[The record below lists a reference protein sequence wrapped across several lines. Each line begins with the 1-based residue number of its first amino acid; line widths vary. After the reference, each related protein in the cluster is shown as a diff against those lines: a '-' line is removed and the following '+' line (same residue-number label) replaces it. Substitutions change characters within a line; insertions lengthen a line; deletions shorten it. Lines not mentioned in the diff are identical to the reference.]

1 MILRFDRLQSTS
13 TYLKANCEGLP
24 QYAVVVAADQT
35 AGRGQRGNS
44 WESEPGKNLLLSMLY
59 YPPASFHP
67 ANQFLISKVV
77 SLAVARAVDR
87 LLVGSEAPEVC
98 VKWPNDIYVG
108 DLKVCGILIEHS
120 LVSASAIGHT
130 VIGIGLNV
138 NQREFRSGA
147 PNPVSII
154 SYTGKETCVD
164 EALGILREELVASL
178 QRLDGDLREIDREY
192 RSRLWRRDGFHP
204 YIPLVASLAP
214 APTAVKVEVAAEQG
228 VFYAE
233 IVDVEASGPLVLRL
247 PDGETRRFN
256 FKEVAPVL

>member
-44 WESEPGKNLLLSMLY
+44 WESEPGKNLLMSMLY
-59 YPPASFHP
+59 YPPASLP
-67 ANQFLISKVV
+67 PSSQFIISKVV
-77 SLAVARAVDR
+77 SLAVAHAVDR
-87 LLVGSEAPEVC
+87 LLSGCDAPEVC

-108 DLKVCGILIEHS
+108 DRKVCGILIEHS
-120 LVSASAIGHT
+120 LASASAIGHT

-147 PNPVSII
+147 PNPASIVSF
-154 SYTGKETCVD
+154 TGKETNID
-164 EALGILREELVASL
+164 EALDILREGLVAEL
-178 QRLDGDLREIDREY
+178 ARLDGDSREIDREY

-204 YIPLVASLAP
+204 YILREASLAP
-214 APTAVKVEVAAEQG
+214 APTAVKCDATAGQG

-247 PDGETRRFN
+247 PDGDTRRFD
-256 FKEVAPVL
+256 FKEVVPVL